1 MKAVNLANV
10 QEAGDFTIL
19 TAGAYICKV
28 TNVEDVAEKE
38 YLRVS
43 YDIAEGEF
51 AGYYGDMRANHPD
64 WTWVGS
70 YIKSYK
76 EKALPMFK
84 RFCSAISKS
93 NGSFIFDG
101 GAINSDEKTLIG
113 KRFGVVLREEEYY
126 NNSGEKKTRL
136 TVYKE
141 FPVDQIASQ
150 KVPELK
156 KLKEDP
162 AELPAG
168 FMTMSGGTD
177 EIPFD

>member
-1 MKAVNLANV
+1 MKAVNLSNV
-10 QEAGDFTIL
+10 QEAGDFTTL
-19 TAGAYICKV
+19 PAGVYICKV
-28 TNVEDVAEKE
+28 TSVEDVAEKE
-38 YLRVS
+38 YLRVG

-64 WTWVGS
+64 WTWAGT

-113 KRFGVVLREEEYY
+113 KKFGIVLREEEYY

-141 FPVDQIASQ
+141 FPVDQASSQ

-162 AELPAG
+162 ELPAG
-168 FMTMSGGTD
+168 FLNTAGGND